1 MSSQPVKIVEF
12 ELPHLDNSGSSVA
25 QAWAR
30 TPAPLAPAEKAALK
44 QRIREL
50 LKEKQAVL
58 VAHYYV
64 DSDIQDLAEET
75 GGCVSDSLEM
85 ARFGRDHPAQTLV
98 VAGVRFMGE
107 TAKILSPEKTVL
119 MPDLDATCSLD
130 LGCPADQFSAF
141 CDAHPDRTVVVY
153 ANTSAAV
160 KARADWMVTSSIGL
174 KIVEHLHK
182 QGKKILFGP
191 DRHLG
196 DYIQRQTGADM
207 LLWQGS
213 CVVHDEFKAIELEL
227 LKKEHPQAKV
237 LVHPESPPAVIA
249 LADVVG
255 SDLGDDRRGARHGR
269 AGVHRRHRSRH
280 PAQDAAGGAGQGLHR
295 GADRRRQRHLQE
307 LRALPV
313 DGDER
318 LARRGQR
325 AANRAQPDP
334 GRSGNQ
340 PPGGGVH
347 RSHAGIRSPAKHERA
362 PVGRPGQGAATVC
375 RRWSGM
381 SHSLNNPFAPFDPA
395 LEIALA
401 SNIAAAVAEDVG
413 SGDLTGLLVP
423 AGEWVRARVLVRET
437 AILCGAPW
445 FAGVMREIDPAL
457 RIDWRYAE
465 GATMHAD
472 SEVCIIDGPA
482 RSLLTAERSA
492 LNFLQLLSGVATATN
507 RYVAAIA
514 GTGAAI
520 LDTRKTLPGLRLAQ
534 KYAVRVG
541 GGQNQRLALYDGI
554 LIKENHIAAAGGVSA
569 AVRAAQAL
577 DAGVTIQV
585 EVETL
590 AQLEEALF

>member
-1 MSSQPVKIVEF
+1 
-12 ELPHLDNSGSSVA
+12 
-25 QAWAR
+25 
-30 TPAPLAPAEKAALK
+30 
-44 QRIREL
+44 
-50 LKEKQAVL
+50 
-58 VAHYYV
+58 
-64 DSDIQDLAEET
+64 
-75 GGCVSDSLEM
+75 
-85 ARFGRDHPAQTLV
+85 
-98 VAGVRFMGE
+98 
-107 TAKILSPEKTVL
+107 
-119 MPDLDATCSLD
+119 
-130 LGCPADQFSAF
+130 
-141 CDAHPDRTVVVY
+141 
-153 ANTSAAV
+153 
-160 KARADWMVTSSIGL
+160 
-174 KIVEHLHK
+174 
-182 QGKKILFGP
+182 
-191 DRHLG
+191 
-196 DYIQRQTGADM
+196 
-207 LLWQGS
+207 
-213 CVVHDEFKAIELEL
+213 
-227 LKKEHPQAKV
+227 
-237 LVHPESPPAVIA
+237 
-249 LADVVG
+249 
-255 SDLGDDRRGARHGR
+255 
-269 AGVHRRHRSRH
+269 
-280 PAQDAAGGAGQGLHR
+280 
-295 GADRRRQRHLQE
+295 
-307 LRALPV
+307 
-313 DGDER
+313 
-318 LARRGQR
+318 
-325 AANRAQPDP
+325 
-334 GRSGNQ
+334 
-340 PPGGGVH
+340 
-347 RSHAGIRSPAKHERA
+347 
-362 PVGRPGQGAATVC
+362 
-375 RRWSGM
+375 M

-590 AQLEEALF
+590 AQLEEALAAGAVSVLLDNFSLDAMREAVRATNRRAVLEASGGISMDTVRAIAETGVDRISIGSLTKDIRATDYSLRIIGPAPLPAIAGLAA